1 MPKLTYRQGEE
12 STVFD
17 ISFGK
22 IMSPERIAIERL
34 TGITSWDEVQNQFW
48 ANSTTVIAAFL
59 YVLLKRENPTLNP
72 AEVMFCDD
80 DYDLEPNDAEA
91 LLFLRAA
98 EATDEAKNDPEIRAD
113 LAKVRAELEAKQA
126 AGPKEEPATSES
138 ETST

>member
-12 STVFD
+12 THSWD
-17 ISFGK
+17 LSFGQ
-22 IMSPERIAIERL
+22 IMSPERIAIEKL

-48 ANSTTVIAAFL
+48 ANSTPVIAAFL
-59 YVLLKRENPTLNP
+59 YVLLKRENPPLNP
-72 AEVMFCDD
+72 AEVVFCDD

-91 LLFLRAA
+91 LLFLQAA

-113 LAKVRAELEAKQA
+113 LARVRAELEAK

-138 ETST
+138 VTST